1 MEDLGPGNVNSSDP
15 LQVDTGWQ
23 CRRVTFLDG
32 VDIGGKAFKAPSLLL
47 PRRRGTYWTV
57 SSQDTLWPSFF
68 FFWEKDSPRAEEHQ
82 GFRIHCPK
90 GFRRTWNWALPH
102 TPLKRTSVWAWM
114 MPGRVHSSDLA
125 LSLFRPKWLI
135 WSSPPGGPSKLGRQP
150 RLTLAPSHI
159 CNSQEL
165 RGKEHWSR
173 MLSFLVP
180 GFTGP
185 YSM

>member
-68 FFWEKDSPRAEEHQ
+68 FFERKILLGHRSIRVSGSIAPRVSGGHEIEPFLTPHWKGLQFGLGWCQEEYIPQ
-82 GFRIHCPK
+82 
-90 GFRRTWNWALPH
+90 TSLWACSGLSG
-102 TPLKRTSVWAWM
+102 LFEA
-114 MPGRVHSSDLA
+114 A
-125 LSLFRPKWLI
+125 LREVQAS
-135 WSSPPGGPSKLGRQP
+135 
-150 RLTLAPSHI
+150 
-159 CNSQEL
+159 
-165 RGKEHWSR
+165 
-173 MLSFLVP
+173 
-180 GFTGP
+180 
-185 YSM
+185 